1 MAWLTKSRFLS
12 GLQCSKRLWFEVH
25 EPLDEPPEPDVAVL
39 QGRLFDEFVQQLQP
53 GPVISRENGMP
64 AAIAAT
70 KRLLQAGGPPPPI
83 LYQPAFLAGDL
94 AVIADVLRWRGEAF
108 DLIEVKS
115 STVVKD
121 THLPDAAF

>member
-39 QGRLFDEFVQQLQP
+39 QGRLFDEFVQQLQL
-53 GPVISRENGMP
+53 GPVISRKNGMP
-64 AAIAAT
+64 AAIATT
-70 KRLLQAGGPPPPI
+70 KRLLQVGGPPPPI
-83 LYQPAFLAGDL
+83 LYQPAFLAVDL